1 MALRVVEL
9 FAGVGGFR
17 IGFEG
22 VPEQINRDNF
32 KVVFSNQWEPGTK
45 RQHAAEVYAE
55 RWNLISSNNSETRFQ
70 SLKHPDDVFVNEDIA
85 TIGVEEIPAHDLLC
99 GGFPCQDYS
108 VAKTLDKSAGLEGK
122 KGVLWWEIHRI
133 AKHHRPKYLLLENVD
148 RLLGSPRSQRGR
160 DFAVMLASLDEIG
173 YSVEWRVINAA
184 EYGFPQRRK
193 RVFIFAKRTE
203 GSAKQFDSDM
213 AREMI
218 ESTGLFARAFP
229 VFPLEVLSVP
239 SFSLRTSQDDDL
251 ADITSKFNVGR
262 QSTTSP
268 FANAGLM
275 VNGQVFTSKIRP
287 KHDGEKITLG
297 DVLLTPRLVDEQFI
311 LSAESLLKEKGW
323 IYLKGGKKEMRKTPQ
338 GFEYKYS
345 EGPIT
350 FPDDLSRA
358 SRTIIT
364 GEGGRSPSRFKHVVT
379 FRPTKKQR
387 EKLSLDSSEAVKV
400 RENLNL
406 KNAEWLRRL
415 TPIEL
420 ERLNGFPDDHTLG
433 AAGTKRAFF
442 MGNAL
447 VVGVIETLSSHLG

>member
-1 MALRVVEL
+1 
-9 FAGVGGFR
+9 
-17 IGFEG
+17 
-22 VPEQINRDNF
+22 
-32 KVVFSNQWEPGTK
+32 
-45 RQHAAEVYAE
+45 
-55 RWNLISSNNSETRFQ
+55 
-70 SLKHPDDVFVNEDIA
+70 
-85 TIGVEEIPAHDLLC
+85 
-99 GGFPCQDYS
+99 
-108 VAKTLDKSAGLEGK
+108 
-122 KGVLWWEIHRI
+122 
-133 AKHHRPKYLLLENVD
+133 
-148 RLLGSPRSQRGR
+148 
-160 DFAVMLASLDEIG
+160 MLASLDEIG

-193 RVFIFAKRTE
+193 RVFIFAKRME
-203 GSAKQFDSDM
+203 GSTKQFDSDK
-213 AREMI
+213 ARNLI
-218 ESTGLFARAFP
+218 ETTGLFARAFP

-239 SFSLRTSQDDDL
+239 SFPLRTSQDDDL
-251 ADITSKFNVGR
+251 ADITSKFNAGR

-268 FANAGLM
+268 FANAGFM
-275 VNGQVFTSKIRP
+275 SNGQVYTSKIRP
-287 KHDGEKITLG
+287 NHNGEKITLG
-297 DVLLTPRLVDEQFI
+297 DVLITPRLVDEQFI
-311 LSAESLLKEKGW
+311 LSPESLLKEKGW

-338 GFEYKYS
+338 GFEYRYS

-387 EKLSLDSSEAVKV
+387 EKLSLDSSQAVKV

-406 KNAEWLRRL
+406 KKAEWLRRL

-433 AAGTKRAFF
+433 AAETKRAFF

-447 VVGVIETLSSHLG
+447 VVGVIERLSKNLIKFF

>member
-22 VPEQINRDNF
+22 VPERANRDKF
-32 KVVFSNQWEPGTK
+32 KIVFSNQWEPSTN
-45 RQHAAEVYAE
+45 RQHAAEVYVK
-55 RWNLISSNNSETRFQ
+55 RWNLIPNNDSETRFQ
-70 SLKHPDDVFVNEDIA
+70 SLEHLDDVFVNEDIA

-133 AKHHRPKYLLLENVD
+133 AKHHKPKYLLLENVD

-193 RVFIFAKRTE
+193 RVFIFAKREDIST
-203 GSAKQFDSDM
+203 KQFDSDK
-213 AREMI
+213 ARNLI
-218 ESTGLFARAFP
+218 ETTGLFARAFP

-239 SFSLRTSQDDDL
+239 SFPLRTSQDDDL
-251 ADITSKFNVGR
+251 ADITSKFNAGR

-268 FANAGLM
+268 FANAGFM
-275 VNGQVFTSKIRP
+275 VNGQVYTSKIRP
-287 KHDGEKITLG
+287 NHNGEKITLG

-323 IYLKGGKKEMRKTPQ
+323 IYLKGGKKEMRKTSK

-387 EKLSLDSSEAVKV
+387 EKLSLDSNEAAKV
-400 RENLNL
+400 RANLNL
-406 KNAEWLRRL
+406 KKTEWLRRL

-433 AAGTKRAFF
+433 AAETKRAFF

-447 VVGVIETLSSHLG
+447 VVGVIGKLSSLLS